1 MKKIFLAAALVS
13 ITFLLSC
20 KSGGGDPKAV
30 LTEFFDALAKK
41 DLAKAR
47 TLATADSKQMFD
59 LMEIGMKSGEAKDM
73 GDYDK
78 SKMEFG
84 EVKIDGE
91 KATVAVK
98 DKNSGEVTNFP
109 LKKENGTWKVAFDKS
124 SMMEMGMQ
132 KMKEKGLDNA
142 VDSLKEGMDKLK
154 NMNIDSL
161 KGQMEEGLKA
171 LDSVK

>member
-1 MKKIFLAAALVS
+1 MKKLILAAALVS
-13 ITFLLSC
+13 ITFFFSC
-20 KSGGGDPKAV
+20 KTGGGDPKAV
-30 LTEFFDALAKK
+30 LSEFFEALGKK

-47 TLATADSKQMFD
+47 TLATADSKQLLD
-59 LMEIGMKSGEAKDM
+59 LMEMGLKSGDAKDM
-73 GDYDK
+73 PDYDK

-84 EVKIDGE
+84 EVKMDGE

-98 DKNSGEVTNFP
+98 DKTSGEVTNFP

-132 KMKEKGLDNA
+132 KMKEKGLDNT
-142 VDSLKEGMDKLK
+142 VDSLKKGMDEL
-154 NMNIDSL
+154 NNINIDSL

-171 LDSVK
+171 LDTLK